1 MNPDEAIKNL
11 ETLAVALE
19 KAANCP
25 KNYNTEFAQYL
36 ENMSWEMQKNANEL
50 KEISRIFGMS
60 NSKNMYLA

>member
-50 KEISRIFGMS
+50 RQMSNIFGTT
-60 NSKNMYLA
+60 SKMFVA